1 MVDFDEFIV
10 TREKTLEELNI
21 VIEKVIEEKESM
33 DLDYDLLEKVLGT
46 MIKSVR
52 SEDVGPISVVTPIK
66 KEEML
71 QVTLNFF
78 KSIDSELY
86 RKAINTILQQS
97 KNIKTKIY
105 NIHQVKDF
113 DQEDSLGL
121 SKHTRNGCVQSRNG
135 FATVNIPIRE
145 EIDDE
150 EEVVLNKD
158 ECTLNDLYVVVHE
171 ISHLFDL
178 DLDLKRPDEEKILGK
193 TRGQKTRIA
202 RELLGEATASAFE
215 GMLSEYLL
223 KNGIYSQAAI
233 REIDRLNINSFLQD
247 ARLVY
252 AKLILAREKSKNKEI
267 KLEFVEKFMRDNG
280 FSIHY
285 IRHMANNIIND
296 PRNML
301 FEKRYAL
308 GGMISPTI
316 IKKYNEEGASALK
329 KYLEE
334 AKNENF
340 VGALAALGIGL
351 NENGINQLI
360 SNMQDRVAN
369 MNTEKDRI

>member
-10 TREKTLEELNI
+10 MREETLEELNI

-33 DLDYDLLEKVLGT
+33 DLDYDLLEKVLEA

-52 SEDVGPISVVTPIK
+52 NAEVGQISVVTPIK

-97 KNIKTKIY
+97 KNIKTRIY
-105 NIHQVKDF
+105 NIHQVKNDF
-113 DQEDSLGL
+113 DQEDNLGL
-121 SKHTRNGCVQSRNG
+121 SEYTRHGCVQSRNG
-135 FATVNIPIRE
+135 FATVNIPIRGEIE
-145 EIDDE
+145 EE

-158 ECTLNDLYVVVHE
+158 EGTLNDLYVVVHE

-178 DLDLKRPDEEKILGK
+178 DLDSERTEILGK
-193 TRGQKTRIA
+193 TRGQKTEIT

-215 GMLSEYLL
+215 GMLTEYLL
-223 KNGIYSQAAI
+223 KNKIYSQEAI
-233 REIDRLNINSFLQD
+233 QEMDKLNINSYLKD
-247 ARLVY
+247 AILVY
-252 AKLILAREKSKNKEI
+252 AKLLLAKEKSKNGEI
-267 KLEFVEKFMRDNG
+267 KMKFIEKFMRENG
-280 FSIHY
+280 FSLKY
-285 IRHMANNIIND
+285 IRYMTKRIIND

-308 GGMISPTI
+308 GGLISPTI
-316 IKKYNEEGASALK
+316 IKKYNEEGANTLK

-334 AKNENF
+334 AKNGNL
-340 VGALAALGIGL
+340 VGALAALGIEL